1 LVDCPFLY
9 LYPMQPKKKSY
20 TVQEALKAMEHYCAY
35 QERCHKEVE
44 TKLRNIGMFQDAQ
57 DLIILHLLQ
66 ENFLNEERFSKAFA
80 RGKFNIKKW
89 GRVRISNELKFRNIS
104 TYNIK
109 SAMKEIEEVVYFET
123 LEVLAQ
129 KKWEATREPNHFKK
143 KKKVIDF
150 LLRRGFESS
159 LVFEVTKNICNE

>member
-1 LVDCPFLY
+1 MVDCPFLY

-66 ENFLNEERFSKAFA
+66 ENYLNEERFSKAFA

-89 GRVRISNELKFRNIS
+89 GRIRISNELKFRNIS
-104 TYNIK
+104 IYNIK
-109 SAMKEIEEVVYFET
+109 SAMKEIEEAVYFET
-123 LEVLAQ
+123 LETLAQ
-129 KKWEATREPNHFKK
+129 KKWGSN
-143 KKKVIDF
+143 
-150 LLRRGFESS
+150 
-159 LVFEVTKNICNE
+159 